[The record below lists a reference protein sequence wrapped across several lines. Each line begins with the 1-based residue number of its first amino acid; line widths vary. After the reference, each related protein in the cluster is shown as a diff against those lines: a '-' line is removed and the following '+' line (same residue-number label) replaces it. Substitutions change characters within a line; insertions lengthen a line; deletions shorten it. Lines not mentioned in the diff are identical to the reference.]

1 LSNGRPRRGRKRRKE
16 KLRGNL
22 VNSSFE
28 SKGK

>member
-1 LSNGRPRRGRKRRKE
+1 MRRRKRGKM

-28 SKGK
+28 SKEKGE